1 MGKKKKKRIQTEK
14 ERLFQEEAAR
24 KRAERAEAARKNR
37 RRNAVFFLAAALL
50 FFCVSAALFGVHV
63 ARMRNYELNYVQMLG
78 TITDYEVHHNA
89 GSNNTNRYTLVISY
103 TFKGEDYSFN
113 DTAAYDARP
122 DEMIGKNTTIYVNP
136 NNPERAKKATTADDI
151 CIPAVFVF
159 AFSLPTYI
167 IGMGLVSE
175 EKKFGFLKRI
185 LCMWLPV
192 FATCVLHILLC
203 WVGFPNSSFW
213 TAYLRTDGAIGYTV
227 LAGLALVGAAID
239 GAITKR
245 FKPKLIPKK

>member
-1 MGKKKKKRIQTEK
+1 MSKKKKKRVQTEK

-37 RRNAVFFLAAALL
+37 RRNAVFFLVAALL
-50 FFCVSAALFGVHV
+50 FFCVAAVLFGVHV
-63 ARMRNYELNYVQMLG
+63 ERMSNYELNYVQTVG
-78 TITDYEVHHNA
+78 TITDYKVHHNA
-89 GSNNTNRYTLVISY
+89 GSNNKNRYTLVISY
-103 TFKGEDYSFN
+103 TFKGKDYYFN
-113 DTAAYDARP
+113 DTAAYSARP
-122 DEMIGKNTTIYVNP
+122 NDLIGKNTAIYVNP
-136 NNPERAKKATTADDI
+136 NNPERAKKATTADDLSVA
-151 CIPAVFVF
+151 AVFVF
-159 AFSLPTYI
+159 AFSLPTYV

-175 EKKFGFLKRI
+175 EKGFGYFRRI

-192 FATCVLHILLC
+192 FAVCVLHVLLC
-203 WVGFPNSSFW
+203 WAGFPNSSFG

-245 FKPKLIPKK
+245 FKPKLVP

>member
-24 KRAERAEAARKNR
+24 KRVEKAEAARKNR

-50 FFCVSAALFGVHV
+50 FFCVASALFGIHV
-63 ARMRNYELNYVQMLG
+63 ARMRNYELNYVQTVG
-78 TITDYEVHHNA
+78 IITDYEVHHNA
-89 GSNNTNRYTLVISY
+89 SSRNKNNYTLVISY
-103 TFKGEDYSFN
+103 TFKGKDYSFN
-113 DTAAYDARP
+113 DTAAYSAPP
-122 DEMIGKNTTIYVNP
+122 DDLIGKNTAIYVNP
-136 NNPERAKKATTADDI
+136 NNPERAKKATTADDM
-151 CIPAVFVF
+151 CVPAVFVF
-159 AFSLPTYI
+159 AFSLPTFV

-175 EKKFGFLKRI
+175 EKKFDFFKRV

-203 WVGFPNSSFW
+203 WVGFPNSSFG

-227 LAGLALVGAAID
+227 LAGLAFVCAAID

-245 FKPKLIPKK
+245 FKPKLVS